1 DHNASHSPASHRIRV
16 SVLPSSC
23 ASASPSLSAIGPRE
37 DAAWPGHIVVVLVS
51 GHHHPDL
58 HHHRCPV
65 AHLSAGAEE
74 ETRQPPS
81 LISGEAS
88 DEHLRL
94 GSNSYP
100 TISSFGL
107 ICFNNAVSPLCSPA
121 TVAVQLGGMRDAVQC
136 WCRCTG
142 LPYFFSPPTNIQ
154 PRQCLS
160 SLACVAAL
168 RYGSKAADGGAARR
182 VVDAVAGVSLMLPLT
197 TGCLRPMT
205 KCCFPPV
212 VLFFC
217 F

>member
-1 DHNASHSPASHRIRV
+1 GGNQAAS
-16 SVLPSSC
+16 
-23 ASASPSLSAIGPRE
+23 
-37 DAAWPGHIVVVLVS
+37 
-51 GHHHPDL
+51 
-58 HHHRCPV
+58 
-65 AHLSAGAEE
+65 
-74 ETRQPPS
+74 
-81 LISGEAS
+81 IS
-88 DEHLRL
+88 HLR
-94 GSNSYP
+94 
-100 TISSFGL
+100 
-107 ICFNNAVSPLCSPA
+107 PA